1 MVNPQL
7 CLFIVFEKK
16 AVLIRLV
23 NSAVGEVNFFEDG
36 QSSPRDTL
44 VPPGLARRS
53 RNSFD
58 GFGGPTKDTKDN
70 RVSWTLPAKLDLLPS
85 YSSITRTLS
94 GTGIGASTDPWDA
107 GMLSSPSE
115 DVPALHESV
124 YFLTRGKQTFML
136 SYPLP
141 ANLQSTV
148 PLLTVTW
155 RSYPTYVSPRIIKVD
170 DNNNDGGGG
179 GGKEEGTE
187 APLSSLPP
195 AGLSAVGTGRGG
207 PSHRYK
213 HMLQLMAFGEDGLE
227 VQEAPLYPLFSLSGR
242 GSEKAR
248 AEEPV
253 VSEVAIG
260 ECGFLCLGG
269 HWHRPFDS
277 PLDLSRSYSM
287 RSAASIDT
295 MATEEVI
302 SRLESDQGIYG
313 WQSKGLEDWRIFW
326 IGGMGEEQRTG
337 EI

>member
-1 MVNPQL
+1 
-7 CLFIVFEKK
+7 
-16 AVLIRLV
+16 VLIRLI

-44 VPPGLARRS
+44 APPGLAGLSARRS

-58 GFGGPTKDTKDN
+58 GFGGATKDN
-70 RVSWTLPAKLDLLPS
+70 RASWTLPAKLDLLPS
-85 YSSITRTLS
+85 YSSRARTLS
-94 GTGIGASTDPWDA
+94 GIDPWDA
-107 GMLSSPSE
+107 GMLSSPAE

-136 SYPLP
+136 PYPLP

-170 DNNNDGGGG
+170 DDNNNSG

-187 APLSSLPP
+187 AALPPLPP
-195 AGLSAVGTGRGG
+195 AGLSAAGRG

-213 HMLQLMAFGEDGLE
+213 HILQLTAFGEDGLE
-227 VQEAPLYPLFSLSGR
+227 VQEAPLYPLFALSGR
-242 GSEKAR
+242 GGEKAR

-253 VSEVAIG
+253 MSEVATG
-260 ECGFLCLGG
+260 ETGFLCLGG
-269 HWHRPFDS
+269 HWHRPFNS

-326 IGGMGEEQRTG
+326 IGGVGKEQRTG
-337 EI
+337 DMI